1 VGDVMELLA
10 IIPYMVLGSV
20 IRVVWGMYKVFTS
33 FLNIHL
39 SWRRIVAEFVVSML
53 FGMFGGIFLSQLN
66 IYDVGVNLGCLV
78 SSLLGANVVDV
89 IAKKFGFSKKMEVIV
104 SDQQLGFSEFNQRQI
119 NAMEYVRNQGKI
131 TNKIYQK
138 INQTNP
144 DVAKYELK
152 TLVGKGKLKKIGK
165 SKGAYY
171 IST

>member
-1 VGDVMELLA
+1 MELLVA

-119 NAMEYVRNQGKI
+119 NAMEYARNQGKI
-131 TNKIYQK
+131 TNRIYQK
-138 INQTNP
+138 INNTTR
-144 DVAKYELK
+144 DIAKYELNS
-152 TLVGKGKLKKIGK
+152 LVGKRMLKKTGK
-165 SKGAYY
+165 NRGACYALA
-171 IST
+171 